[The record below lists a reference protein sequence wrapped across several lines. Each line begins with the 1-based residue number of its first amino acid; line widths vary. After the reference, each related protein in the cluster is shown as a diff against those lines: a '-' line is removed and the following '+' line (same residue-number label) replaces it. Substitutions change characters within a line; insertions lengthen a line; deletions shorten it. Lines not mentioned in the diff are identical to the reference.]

1 MNKKKTLLFVIL
13 LVAAG
18 GIMWAL
24 DYLSSVPP
32 SEKKEIGGVVLEPK
46 VVTDFKLFCDTLEK
60 SNWEPEAFQE
70 RVDRLNVYKTQDI
83 VNASQFLNLEEYMY
97 SAYASSMINSFE
109 EWKVAC
115 VVADLKELNNEMKRV
130 RAINQVSR
138 NKLNESLNRI
148 NDFYA
153 LLHMPQKVEI
163 MLKSE
168 FDESKFNELLSRVT
182 SLSNHFSS
190 CSNVNTVK
198 RDAENA
204 LSQFKKFV
212 TDFKDALNAY
222 QLDSM
227 DSFTKNDL
235 RNLCIRAKSN
245 NYTYYRNQLN
255 ELNDCH

>member
-1 MNKKKTLLFVIL
+1 MNKKKTLLFLIL

-18 GIMWAL
+18 GIMWTL

-32 SEKKEIGGVVLEPK
+32 SEKKEMGGVVQEPK

-60 SNWEPEAFQE
+60 SNWDPEAFQE
-70 RVDRLNVYKTQDI
+70 RVDRLNVYKTRDI

-109 EWKVAC
+109 EWKVSC
-115 VVADLKELNNEMKRV
+115 VVAELKELNNEMKRV
-130 RAINQVSR
+130 SAINQVSR
-138 NKLNESLNRI
+138 NKLNESLNRA

-153 LLHMPQKVEI
+153 LLYMPQKVKK

-168 FDESKFNELLSRVT
+168 YDDSKFDQLLIRVK

-212 TDFKDALNAY
+212 TDFKDGRNAY
-222 QLDSM
+222 QHDSV
-227 DSFTKNDL
+227 DYYTLIDL
-235 RNLCIRAKSN
+235 RRLCDKAKSN

-255 ELNDCH
+255 ELNGCN